1 MKKLFF
7 TSTLLLALFSCN
19 ESRSEN
25 KPLVENAVDN
35 AESSAS
41 GSITKGTRLSSCE
54 DDMVHQ
60 IYDELLKNDKNLQAL
75 DEKVSMIDSKTDD
88 ATLEYDDVIS
98 KSETYYS
105 NAESL
110 AKSVSDSISR
120 KEIETEIKRSEEQYN
135 LKVKKIKDLIEEI
148 TKNRE
153 RIHDTYTIFKIRKTL
168 PEIEKY
174 QNAHPLKTDSLE
186 NFISKQNQLLSE
198 LKNLK

>member
-7 TSTLLLALFSCN
+7 TSTLLLVLFSCN

-41 GSITKGTRLSSCE
+41 GSITKGTRLSSRE

-120 KEIETEIKRSEEQYN
+120 KAIEAEIKRSEQQYN

-174 QNAHPLKTDSLE
+174 QNAHPLKTDSLD
-186 NFISKQNQLLSE
+186 NFISKQNQLLNE

>member
-1 MKKLFF
+1 
-7 TSTLLLALFSCN
+7 
-19 ESRSEN
+19 
-25 KPLVENAVDN
+25 LVENAVDN

-41 GSITKGTRLSSCE
+41 GSITKGTRLSSRE

>member
-7 TSTLLLALFSCN
+7 TSTLLLVLFSCN

-41 GSITKGTRLSSCE
+41 GSITKGTRLSSRE

-120 KEIETEIKRSEEQYN
+120 KAIEAEIKRSEQQYN

-186 NFISKQNQLLSE
+186 NFISKQNQLLSK

>member
-7 TSTLLLALFSCN
+7 TSTLLLVLFSCN
-19 ESRSEN
+19 ENRSEN

-35 AESSAS
+35 AESSVS
-41 GSITKGTRLSSCE
+41 GSITKGTRLSSRE

-120 KEIETEIKRSEEQYN
+120 KAIEAEIKRSEQQYN

>member
-7 TSTLLLALFSCN
+7 TSTLLLVLFSCN

-41 GSITKGTRLSSCE
+41 NSITKGTRLSSRE

-75 DEKVSMIDSKTDD
+75 DEKVSMIDSKTDE

-120 KEIETEIKRSEEQYN
+120 KAIEAEIKRSEQQYN

-186 NFISKQNQLLSE
+186 NFINKQNQLLSE

>member
-7 TSTLLLALFSCN
+7 TSTLLLVLFSCN
-19 ESRSEN
+19 ENRSEN

-41 GSITKGTRLSSCE
+41 GSITKGTKLSSRE

-75 DEKVSMIDSKTDD
+75 DEKVNMIDSKTDE
-88 ATLEYDDVIS
+88 ATLEYDDVIN

-186 NFISKQNQLLSE
+186 NFISKQNQLLSK

>member
-1 MKKLFF
+1 
-7 TSTLLLALFSCN
+7 
-19 ESRSEN
+19 
-25 KPLVENAVDN
+25 
-35 AESSAS
+35 
-41 GSITKGTRLSSCE
+41 
-54 DDMVHQ
+54 
-60 IYDELLKNDKNLQAL
+60 
-75 DEKVSMIDSKTDD
+75 EKVSMIDSKTDD

-120 KEIETEIKRSEEQYN
+120 KAIEAEIKRSEQQYN

-168 PEIEKY
+168 P
-174 QNAHPLKTDSLE
+174 
-186 NFISKQNQLLSE
+186 
-198 LKNLK
+198 